1 MRMSLGV
8 LLMKKLLIMLL
19 SITLVT
25 GLTGCVKNNN
35 GDSDDIIQSGE
46 NAVRDNVEL
55 LEYNSS
61 DFGVNI
67 KYPSD
72 WTYIEGESEVTFY
85 YGYDESTGSSIA
97 DVNLTVADITGED
110 TDLDNIKDTMVQSL
124 SESGMEIT
132 KDEKI
137 LVDGDIDAYR
147 LGILAK
153 NKSGTGIKID
163 RTVISEF
170 GLLYLLTF
178 EVREQDYNSFIGDYN
193 NMLESFDIVT
203 FTMDDEGNVKG
214 EN

>member
-1 MRMSLGV
+1 
-8 LLMKKLLIMLL
+8 MKKLLIMLL

-25 GLTGCVKNNN
+25 GMTGC
-35 GDSDDIIQSGE
+35 GE
-46 NAVRDNVEL
+46 NKNEGNDNVIESGGNDVRNNVEL
-55 LEYNSS
+55 LEYTSS
-61 DFGVNI
+61 DFGVSI

-85 YGYDESTGSSIA
+85 YGYDESTGSSVA

-137 LVDGDIDAYR
+137 LVDGEIDAYR

-163 RTVISEF
+163 RTIISEF
-170 GLLYLLTF
+170 DLLYLLTF
-178 EVREQDYNSFIGDYN
+178 EAREQDYNSFIGDYN
-193 NMLESFDIVT
+193 NMLESFDILT
-203 FTMDDEGNVKG
+203 FTMDTEGNIKQ
-214 EN
+214 EE